1 MPEQAQRR
9 AFEAQAQEKPTDN
22 NHAFE
27 ELRHLIVAPEQEG
40 IAAIQDR
47 LENLEKRTQDVSS
60 VVAEAIQMR
69 RDKGDDL
76 ALAAALAPT
85 IQETLRESVRRDPH
99 VLADALFPVMG
110 PAIRKSIAETLRGM
124 LESFN
129 EALEH
134 SLSWRGI
141 QWRVESFRTGR
152 PFAEIVMMHSLLYR
166 VEQVFLIHRETGLV
180 LNHVVAPSAPAQDA
194 DMVAG
199 LLSAIQQFARDSF
212 QSGTTENL
220 GNMTFDELQIR
231 VVSGPNAVIA
241 AAIRGHAPESYNL
254 AMNET
259 LEEIQRL
266 YSSALAH
273 FTGDPGLFRAAEP
286 QIARLL
292 ETQYREK
299 PPDRKRPRAAIIA
312 GAVAAVLLLG
322 WVGYST
328 YLLIEWS
335 RFLSE
340 MRKQPGIVVVSYTK
354 DGRTVHIQG
363 FRDPLSEDPKK
374 LISQAGLDPDHADL
388 QLAPYYSLDDAI
400 VARRAAALLH
410 PPPGVTLTA
419 KDGELIPTGSAPQNW
434 IAQLEEKAP
443 WIAGVT
449 RLDES
454 HLQNSNLQEL
464 NALKGALESITLLFP
479 LGRAELEA
487 GQETNLTQAEKNI
500 RDLIAQAAPLR
511 QAVTVEL
518 VGHTDITGV
527 EAANLPLSRQRADQ
541 IRAALLRNGV
551 KSASLLPRGVGT
563 SQPLRD
569 EGTEEGRRLNRSVT
583 FQITL
588 SPLPAAGAGAA
599 NSGAAP
605 AN

>member
-273 FTGDPGLFRAAEP
+273 FTGDPGPFRAAEP

>member
-1 MPEQAQRR
+1 MAEQAQRP
-9 AFEAQAQEKPTDN
+9 APIPQPPDNSHEDEQAL
-22 NHAFE
+22 E

-40 IAAIQDR
+40 LQEIRER
-47 LENLEKRTQDVSS
+47 LDSVERRAEDVSS

-69 RDKGDDL
+69 REQGDDR
-76 ALAAALAPT
+76 ALAEALAPT

-110 PAIRKSIAETLRGM
+110 PAIRKSISETLPSV

-134 SLSWRGI
+134 SLSVRGI
-141 QWRVESFRTGR
+141 QWRIEAFRTGK
-152 PFAEIVMMHSLLYR
+152 PFAEIVLMHSLLYR

-212 QSGTTENL
+212 QPGKTENL
-220 GNMTFDELQIR
+220 ANMTFDELQIR

-241 AAIRGHAPESYNL
+241 AAIRGHAPETYNL

-259 LEEIQRL
+259 LEEIQRH
-266 YSSALAH
+266 YSSALAR
-273 FTGDPGLFRAAEP
+273 FAGDPGPFRAAES

-299 PPDRKRPRAAIIA
+299 PLEMRKPRATIIV
-312 GAVAAVLLLG
+312 GSVAAVLLLG
-322 WVGYST
+322 WIGYST
-328 YLLIEWS
+328 YLLIGSS
-335 RFLSE
+335 RLLSA
-340 MRKQPGIVVVSYTK
+340 MRKQPGIVVVSDTK
-354 DGRTVHIQG
+354 DGRTFHIQG

-388 QLAPYYSLDDAI
+388 QLAPFYSLDDAI
-400 VARRAAALLH
+400 VARRATALLH
-410 PPPGVTLTA
+410 PPAGVTLTA
-419 KDGELIPTGSAPQNW
+419 KDGELIPAGTASQNW

-443 WIAGVT
+443 WIAGVSN
-449 RLDES
+449 LDES

-464 NALKGALESITLLFP
+464 NALKKTLESTALLFP
-479 LGRAELEA
+479 LGRAELDA

-500 RDLIAQAAPLR
+500 RDLIAQ
-511 QAVTVEL
+511 
-518 VGHTDITGV
+518 
-527 EAANLPLSRQRADQ
+527 
-541 IRAALLRNGV
+541 
-551 KSASLLPRGVGT
+551 
-563 SQPLRD
+563 
-569 EGTEEGRRLNRSVT
+569 
-583 FQITL
+583 
-588 SPLPAAGAGAA
+588 
-599 NSGAAP
+599 
-605 AN
+605 

>member
-1 MPEQAQRR
+1 MAEQAQRR

-47 LENLEKRTQDVSS
+47 LDNLEKRTEDVSV

-69 RDKGDDL
+69 REKGDDL
-76 ALAAALAPT
+76 ALADALAPT

-110 PAIRKSIAETLRGM
+110 PAIRKSITETLRGM

-141 QWRVESFRTGR
+141 QWRIEAFRTGR
-152 PFAEIVMMHSLLYR
+152 PFAEIVLMHSLLYR

-180 LNHVVAPSAPAQDA
+180 LNHLVAPSAPAQDA

-212 QSGTTENL
+212 QSGKTENL

-241 AAIRGHAPESYNL
+241 AAIRGHAPETYNL
-254 AMNET
+254 AMQET
-259 LEEIQRL
+259 LEEVQRL
-266 YSSALAH
+266 YSSALVN
-273 FTGDPGLFRAAEP
+273 FKGDPAPFRAAES

-299 PPDRKRPRAAIIA
+299 PADRKRPRAAIIA
-312 GAVAAVLLLG
+312 GAIAAAAVIG
-322 WVGYST
+322 WFGYST
-328 YLLIEWS
+328 YLLVEWS

-340 MRKQPGIVVVSYTK
+340 LRKQPGIVVVSSTQN
-354 DGRTVHIQG
+354 GRTFHIQG
-363 FRDPLSEDPKK
+363 FRDPLAEDPKK
-374 LISQAGLDPDHADL
+374 LVSQAGLDPDRADL
-388 QLAPYYSLDDAI
+388 QLAPYYSLDDAM
-400 VARRAAALLH
+400 VARRATSLLH
-410 PPPGVTLTA
+410 PPAGVTLRA
-419 KDGELIPTGSAPQNW
+419 NNGELIAEGSAPQIW

-443 WIAGVT
+443 WIAGVSKV
-449 RLDES
+449 DES
-454 HLQNSNLQEL
+454 RLQNSNLQAL
-464 NALKGALESITLLFP
+464 NSLKNSLESVVLLFP
-479 LGRAELEA
+479 LGRAELDA
-487 GQETNLTQAEKNI
+487 GQETNLTQAAKNI
-500 RDLIAQAAPLR
+500 RDLVAQAAPLH
-511 QAVTVEL
+511 QSVTVDL

-527 EAANLPLSRQRADQ
+527 EAANLPLSRERADQ
-541 IRAALLRNGV
+541 IRSALLRNGV
-551 KSASLLPRGVGT
+551 KSASVLPRGVGT

-569 EGTEEGRRLNRSVT
+569 ESTEEGRRLNRSVT
-583 FQITL
+583 FKISL
-588 SPLPAAGAGAA
+588 SPPPAAESA
-599 NSGAAP
+599 GAAP

>member
-1 MPEQAQRR
+1 MAEQAQRR
-9 AFEAQAQEKPTDN
+9 APMALAQEKSTDN
-22 NHAFE
+22 NHAYE
-27 ELRHLIVAPEQEG
+27 ELRHLIVAPETEG
-40 IAAIQDR
+40 LAAVEER
-47 LENLEKRTQDVSS
+47 LDNLEKRTCDVSE
-60 VVAEAIQMR
+60 VVAEAIEMR
-69 RDKGDDL
+69 RATGDQ
-76 ALAAALAPT
+76 ALADALAPT

-141 QWRVESFRTGR
+141 KWRIEAFRTGK
-152 PFAEIVMMHSLLYR
+152 PFAEIVLMHSLLYR

-212 QSGTTENL
+212 QPGTTENL

-259 LEEIQRL
+259 LEEIQRH

-273 FTGDPGLFRAAEP
+273 FTGDPGPFRAAEP

-299 PPDRKRPRAAIIA
+299 PPEMRRPRAAMIA
-312 GAVAAVLLLG
+312 GAIAAALLLG
-322 WVGYST
+322 WAGYST
-328 YLLIEWS
+328 YLLIEWP
-335 RFLSE
+335 RFLSA
-340 MRKQPGIVVVSYTK
+340 MRNQPGIVVVSHTR
-354 DGRTVHIQG
+354 DGRIVHIQG
-363 FRDPLSEDPKK
+363 FPDPLSEDPRK
-374 LISQAGLDPDHADL
+374 LISQAGLDPEQADL

-400 VARRAAALLH
+400 VARRATVLLH
-410 PPPGVTLTA
+410 PPAGVKLSA
-419 KDGELIPTGSAPQNW
+419 KDGELIPEGSAPQNW

-443 WIAGVT
+443 WIAGIN

-454 HLQNSNLQEL
+454 HLQNSNLQAL
-464 NALKGALESITLLFP
+464 NALKNTLESTTLLFP
-479 LGRAELEA
+479 LGRAELQA
-487 GQETNLTQAEKNI
+487 GQETNLAQAENNI
-500 RDLIAQAAPLR
+500 RDLVAQAAPLR
-511 QAVTVEL
+511 QSVTVEL

-527 EAANLPLSRQRADQ
+527 EASNLPLSRQRADQ
-541 IRAALLRNGV
+541 IRAPLQRNGI
-551 KSASLLPRGVGT
+551 KSATLLPRGVGT

-583 FQITL
+583 FKITL
-588 SPLPAAGAGAA
+588 SPLLAAGIAGAA
-599 NSGAAP
+599 PVN
-605 AN
+605 